1 MQFWQNKV
9 RRNAFKKGEW
19 TTVVLPD
26 VAKYPDGEYWQL
38 KEYDEIENKVYFS
51 EISDRKNSKETLHTC
66 SNRRQREESQERRLH
81 HGKEEGNSALTA
93 HGSRLRRR
101 A

>member
-51 EISDRKNSKETLHTC
+51 EISDRKNLKENTPYVFKPAAMW
-66 SNRRQREESQERRLH
+66 RI
-81 HGKEEGNSALTA
+81 
-93 HGSRLRRR
+93 
-101 A
+101 

>member
-1 MQFWQNKV
+1 MV

-51 EISDRKNSKETLHTC
+51 EISDRKNLKENTPYVFKPAADVKNLK
-66 SNRRQREESQERRLH
+66 SGVYIM
-81 HGKEEGNSALTA
+81 GKKKVIQP
-93 HGSRLRRR
+93 
-101 A
+101 